1 MPMRSSTYRKLC
13 GECLTFRF
21 ARLLVVPERV
31 SPKCRKRPGASISAP
46 RRTDALIGTRQMVF
60 GKNSI
65 EKQFLMALK
74 SVMEF
79 LPVAVGLRDWT
90 QR

>member
-1 MPMRSSTYRKLC
+1 
-13 GECLTFRF
+13 
-21 ARLLVVPERV
+21 
-31 SPKCRKRPGASISAP
+31 
-46 RRTDALIGTRQMVF
+46 MVF